1 MGRTSKDFFYLEID
15 DVGGV
20 QGLLCEPLAQQGHQL
35 ESEQCL
41 PLKST
46 ISEGTG
52 IKVPILF

>member
-20 QGLLCEPLAQQGHQL
+20 QGLLREPLAQQRHQL

-46 ISEGTG
+46 HSE
-52 IKVPILF
+52 